1 MKNNKDIQGMAL
13 PKFAINR
20 PVSVYMIFIAVIIL
34 GVISLKQLS
43 VDLLPDFNFPMAVV
57 ITGYSGAG
65 PSEIE
70 SMVSRPVERVL
81 STVKDLKEMNSYSVS
96 EFSAVMLQFEW
107 GTDMDVAAT
116 DIREKLD
123 MVKSMLPDDTD
134 NPIIFKFDLSMMPVM
149 LLGIKGENQGLDKLR
164 YIAEQTIQPQ
174 LERIPGV
181 ASASPQGGLV
191 REIKVEINRQAME
204 VSGLS
209 IQQVIGA
216 IGASNMSLPGGH
228 LKTGSADYIIRTVG
242 QFKKVSELQNVV
254 VGSQRGVPIYL
265 RSIANIS
272 DSFAEKTSE
281 VKVNGSPSVVMMVQ
295 KSPGANTVKVSDSI
309 TMTLEK
315 IKKDLPKGVEI
326 VVISDTARF
335 IKKSLNETTRSAIEG
350 AFLAIIIILLFLRSI
365 SSTFI
370 VSTAI
375 PVSLI
380 SAFILM
386 YFGKMSLNIVTLG
399 GLALGVGRL
408 VDDAIVVI
416 ESIFRHRN
424 KTDDPAVA
432 AVHGA
437 SEVALAVLSSTITTI
452 VVFTPLVFVSGMAGI
467 MFKPMSFVIALS
479 LGASYFVAMILIP
492 LLSHKFLKRIPDEEG
507 KASRDTGIK
516 AFWHNIKEGIWLQ
529 KLDMFYH
536 KVLKWSLDNRKKVI
550 LFVVGAFILTLCL
563 IPFIGTEFIPAS
575 DEGEFSMTARLPVGT
590 KLEKTRQTVQKMENI
605 IKESVPELNN
615 IYSVSGIEGSGF
627 NALRSIFTNLTGPH
641 CATFRVALVE
651 KTKRK
656 RSIKE
661 IIEML
666 RKKFADIPDLE
677 VRFTEGSAM
686 SSFGG
691 SDPILVEIRGFDF
704 GISRKLAENIVKI
717 GKTVKG
723 MRDMKIN
730 REEGLPELHIEVNR
744 EKASALGL
752 SVAQIGKTIQS
763 NMDGSIASLFR
774 DEILGKEFYIKTR
787 LQESD
792 RLTSPDLGKTFIT
805 SPMGKQVALSNV
817 ATITKGIGPIKID
830 RKNQERILTVTA
842 QVYGAAPG
850 TVAAAFDK
858 KLKKEL
864 VVPEN
869 FTVTL
874 AGSYK
879 DQMEAFRNLLLAL
892 LLAIILVYMVMAS
905 QFESFIDPFIIMFS
919 VPLGI
924 IGVIWGLFLTGHT
937 LSVISFIG
945 IIMMSGIV
953 VSNAILMVDYTNTLR
968 SRGMALEEAIITAGR
983 TRLRPVLMTTLTTI
997 FGMIPLALGLG
1008 EGSEMSAPM
1017 AVSVVGGLAVSTIL
1031 TLVFI
1036 PTMYMIVEHRLKK
1049 NHN

>member
-164 YIAEQTIQPQ
+164 YYAEQTIQPQ